1 MSKSFSEEPILNSP
15 YMIPNRHHPLD
26 EGGQPLEGPAIHG
39 RRKSVFM
46 TPIPKSR
53 KGRREGQEEQG
64 ALSIDNEEISTEA
77 QKYTDNNLINQIRNY
92 VNSWRELKNPA
103 DWGVTPVTQRLLSHW
118 RTHKFEAIQP
128 FFCQVEAVETAIW
141 LTEVASKQKQYK
153 HIWQSIKR
161 ANKDANPEIMRLSF
175 KMATGTGKTTVMA
188 MIIAWQTLNAV
199 RMQNSSK
206 YSRGFLIIAPG
217 ITIRDRLRVLL
228 PEDSESYY
236 ASREL
241 VPQDMLRDL
250 GKAKI
255 VIQNYHAFHHRETVK
270 MSATGR
276 KFLQGRDEP
285 INTKETNGQ
294 MLQRACGSLLT
305 MKNVVVINDE
315 AHHCYEEK
323 PDSDNEVS
331 LDADEKVEAKENSEA
346 ARLWINGI
354 KALKEKVKVR
364 AVYDLSATP
373 FFLRGSGYAEGT
385 LFPWVVSDF
394 SLMDAIE
401 SGIVKLPRIPVDDN
415 IPDAD
420 KPIYRD
426 LWGHLKD
433 NGHSLPK
440 KGAKKA
446 EDLDP
451 HKLPTPIQTALNSL
465 YDHYKQIDQQWR
477 AAGIRVPP
485 VFIVVCNNTSTSK
498 MVYEWISGWARES
511 EDMETDDWH
520 QGHLELFRNYDEHG
534 ERLKRPNT
542 LLIDSV
548 QLESGDALDKDFRK
562 FAEPEIEQFKRE
574 MLERGKSQKE
584 VENITDQDL
593 LREVMNTVGKEGK
606 LGGGIRCVVSVSMLT
621 EGWDTNTVTHILGL
635 RAFGTQLLCEQVV
648 GRALRRLSYNLNDKQ
663 QFDAEYAN
671 ILGIPFDFTASPVVA
686 KPTKP
691 KPSTRVYAIREREK
705 DHEIRFPRVTG
716 YRKDFEPDRI
726 KAEFTEDSRLV
737 INTGEV
743 GATRTLLAGIVGEE
757 VEIGPDFLKE
767 MRTSE
772 ISFHLA
778 KQLLYQ
784 RYRKV
789 DESAPMHL
797 FIPLQKTARRWIEEG
812 YLECVGEGTNKG
824 MVLYQELADQA
835 VELIDA
841 AIQRRMGEES
851 GIKALLDPYNPHGST
866 HHVSFNTTKTIFH
879 ETIQSHV
886 NLVICDSTW
895 EREFTR
901 VLEAHPKVLSYVKNQ
916 GLQFEVPYMVGTKAR
931 KYIPDFIA
939 RVDDG
944 QEDLLHLV
952 IEVKGRRGVDEQIK
966 AETMRTKWI
975 PGVNALGSYGRW
987 GFLELRDVFEMEAE
1001 LGQKIEQEFNKS
1013 LEEAVSRDE
1022 KTGETV

>member
-1 MSKSFSEEPILNSP
+1 MSSSFFKEPILNSP
-15 YMIPNRHHPLD
+15 YAIPERHHPLD
-26 EGGQPLEGPAIHG
+26 EKGQPLESPVVEG
-39 RRKSVFM
+39 RRKSVFL

-53 KGRREGQEEQG
+53 KGRRNPQGEQG
-64 ALSIDNEEISTEA
+64 TLGIDDEEISTES
-77 QKYTDNNLINQIRNY
+77 QKYSENTLINQIRRY
-92 VNSWRELKNPA
+92 VDDWRELKNPGA
-103 DWGVTPVTQRLLSHW
+103 WGVTPVTQRLLSHW
-118 RTHKFEAIQP
+118 RTHNFNKIQP
-128 FFCQVEAVETAIW
+128 FFCQIEAVETAIW
-141 LTEVASKQKQYK
+141 LTEVASKQKQYRPV
-153 HIWQSIKR
+153 WQSIEQ
-161 ANKDANPEIMRLSF
+161 ANKDANPEIMRLAM

-188 MIIAWQTLNAV
+188 MLIAWQTLNAV
-199 RMQNSSK
+199 RMQNSGK
-206 YSRGFLIIAPG
+206 YSRGFLIVAPG

-236 ASREL
+236 ANREL
-241 VPQDMLRDL
+241 VPLDMLPDL
-250 GKAKI
+250 GKARI
-255 VIQNYHAFHHRETVK
+255 VIQNYHAFQNRETVK
-270 MSATGR
+270 MSAVGR

-285 INTKETNGQ
+285 IKTKETDGQ
-294 MLQRACGSLLT
+294 MLQRACGSLLS

-323 PDSDNEVS
+323 PNSDEED
-331 LDADEKVEAKENSEA
+331 LATEEKDEAQKNSEA

-354 KALKEKVKVR
+354 KALKKKVKVQ

-415 IPDAD
+415 IVEAD

-426 LWGHLKD
+426 LWGHLKEQ
-433 NGHSLPK
+433 GYSLPK

-451 HKLPTPIQTALNSL
+451 HKLPTPVQTALNSL
-465 YDHYKQIDQQWR
+465 YDHYIKIDKEWR
-477 AAGIRVPP
+477 AAGVKVPP

-511 EDMETDDWH
+511 DDIESDDWH
-520 QGHLELFRNYDEHG
+520 LGHLELFRNYDERG

-548 QLESGDALDKDFRK
+548 QLESGDALDKGFRK

-574 MLERGKSQKE
+574 SLERGKSQKE
-584 VENITDQDL
+584 VENTSDQEL

-606 LGGGIRCVVSVSMLT
+606 LGGNIRCVVSVSMLT

-648 GRALRRLSYNLNDKQ
+648 GRALRRLSYDLNDQ
-663 QFDAEYAN
+663 QLFDTEYAN

-691 KPSTRVYAIREREK
+691 KPSTRVYAIKERETE
-705 DHEIRFPRVTG
+705 HEIRFPRVSG
-716 YRKDFEPDRI
+716 YRKDFEPDKI

-737 INTGEV
+737 IDPRKV
-743 GATRTLLAGIVGEE
+743 GATRTVLAGIVGEDL
-757 VEIGPDFLKE
+757 EIGPDYMKE

-772 ISFHLA
+772 ISFKLA
-778 KQLLYQ
+778 KILLLQ
-784 RYRKV
+784 RYKKA
-789 DESAPMHL
+789 DESIPMHL
-797 FIPLQKTARRWIEEG
+797 FTPLQQTTRRWIEEG
-812 YLECVGEGTNKG
+812 YLECVGEGTVNG
-824 MVLYQELADQA
+824 MVLYQDIAEEAI
-835 VELIDA
+835 ELIDA
-841 AIQRRMGEES
+841 AIQRTMGGEA
-851 GIKALLDPYNPHGST
+851 GIKALIDPYNPHGSSR
-866 HHVSFNTTKTIFH
+866 HVSFNTTKTIFH
-879 ETIQSHV
+879 ETIKSHV

-901 VLEAHPKVLSYVKNQ
+901 VLEAHSRVLSYVKNH
-916 GLQFEVPYMVGTKAR
+916 GLQFEVPYMVGTSAR
-931 KYIPDFIA
+931 RYIPDFIA
-939 RVDDG
+939 KVDDG
-944 QEDLLHLV
+944 QDDPLNLV

-966 AETMRTKWI
+966 AETMRTKWA
-975 PGVNALGSYGRW
+975 PGVNALGTFGRW
-987 GFLELRDVFEMEAE
+987 DFLELLDVFEMEAE

-1013 LEEAVSRDE
+1013 LEEAVVRNAKS
-1022 KTGETV
+1022 GETV